1 MTVNLKWV
9 NKITFITN
17 PDTLVTIIVQ
27 GKSMVEAVENAKN
40 MFWFSWTYLEKAEW
54 DNDCRIWT
62 MKRSEYKVN
71 KPEEIKIEEYM
82 RK

>member
-9 NKITFITN
+9 KKITFITN

-27 GKSMVEAVENAKN
+27 GKTMEEAVKNAKN
-40 MFWFSWTYLEKAEW
+40 MFWFSWTHLEKAKW
-54 DNDCRIWT
+54 DNDCWIVT

-71 KPEEIKIEEYM
+71 NPKEI
-82 RK
+82 